1 MNGPFMATCTYVL
14 LVLTEHVTNSPFAFH
29 EVLFA
34 DWLGKK
40 IIVSMFKNDWR
51 NLRPSM
57 KAIIGLWLQNLFSP
71 LALCVVP
78 YYGLVNI
85 HANLH

>member
-57 KAIIGLWLQNLFSP
+57 KAIIGLWLQFR
-71 LALCVVP
+71 
-78 YYGLVNI
+78 I
-85 HANLH
+85 FFHH